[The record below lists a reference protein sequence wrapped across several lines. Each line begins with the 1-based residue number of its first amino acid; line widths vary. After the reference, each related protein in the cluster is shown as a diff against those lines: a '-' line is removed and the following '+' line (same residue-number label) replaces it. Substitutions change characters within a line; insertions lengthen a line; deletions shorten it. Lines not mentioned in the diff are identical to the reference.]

1 MARARQPAAGAKRAG
16 ASRKQIRRGLDDPT
30 QPIRE
35 AIIGGEFLPNERLV
49 EEDLAPRFKV
59 SRSALRMALARLEQ
73 EGLVTRQPNRGVR
86 VRLVS
91 GREAIEIMQARAM
104 LESLAARHAAMKVT
118 DAQLEALRALL
129 RELRG
134 YIDSGDMIA
143 YAQGNQQLHDHI
155 VSIGDHAT
163 AAKLLLGLRAQSVI
177 SQFRPFLEPGR
188 PEDLWQEH
196 AELVE
201 ALASRD
207 PDRCE
212 RLMRVHLDQATQVIH
227 TRLQRIESAAAQP
240 AAVLS
245 RHASLAGL

>member
-1 MARARQPAAGAKRAG
+1 MTRARQPAAGARRAS
-16 ASRKQIRRGLDDPT
+16 ASRKIKRGLDDPT

-59 SRSALRMALARLEQ
+59 SRSALRMAFARLEQ

-104 LESLAARHAAMKVT
+104 LESLTARQAAMKVS
-118 DAQLEALRALL
+118 DAQLEELRALL
-129 RELRG
+129 LELRG
-134 YIDSGDMIA
+134 DIDSGDLIA
-143 YAQGNQQLHDHI
+143 YAQGNQRLHDRI

-177 SQFRPFLEPGR
+177 SQFRPFLESGR

-207 PDRCE
+207 PDRVE
-212 RLMRVHLDQATQVIH
+212 SLMRAHLDRATQVIH
-227 TRLQRIESAAAQP
+227 TRLQRIESGAARPTVPSQHLTL
-240 AAVLS
+240 AAT
-245 RHASLAGL
+245 